1 MAQKR
6 VVIVGAGFGGLAAA
20 KALGKTPA
28 QIILNRPHKSPPVS
42 APAIPSGNGGTHS

>member
-1 MAQKR
+1 MALSR

-28 QIILNRPHKSPPVS
+28 QIILIDRINYHLWLANCYFAGPPQ
-42 APAIPSGNGGTHS
+42 GM